1 MNSVAHLV
9 VSNTIVLYHFTV
21 PKSCQ
26 MSPWRKQLA
35 SFVHIF
41 GKLVFVVHLTT
52 AKEQDYQKF
61 TGEYKFVQ
69 ELFGFFLVLF
79 YF

>member
-1 MNSVAHLV
+1 MNSVVHLV

-41 GKLVFVVHLTT
+41 GKLVFVVHLTMP
-52 AKEQDYQKF
+52 KEQIIKESLVNTNLCKSCLVSF
-61 TGEYKFVQ
+61 SA
-69 ELFGFFLVLF
+69 FFF
-79 YF
+79 K